1 MVVGR
6 IGRSSARLASGILL
20 EDVLVHLVF
29 IRALLMFLSLHVS
42 YTLRFI
48 LRFVFFL
55 GHLPSGHC
63 VLNALVKPGSNG
75 TETHVHRHA
84 G

>member
-1 MVVGR
+1 MVVGH
-6 IGRSSARLASGILL
+6 IGRSRARLACAILL
-20 EDVLVHLVF
+20 KDVLVHLVF

-55 GHLPSGHC
+55 GHLPCGHC
-63 VLNALVKPGSNG
+63 ALNALVKPDSNG
-75 TETHVHRHA
+75 TETHVHKHA